1 MHGTYV
7 KIIMPSSLAR
17 TKPAI
22 ISDDLVQST
31 KACAEAQ
38 QSRCI
43 YDRSLY
49 IPLQYF
55 YSLDTKILSDLVYRA
70 ILRRENF
77 VTTAR
82 RVSPL
87 VQHVFHHTPW
97 SSFHLG
103 ATVQWRVCT
112 DGGWLRKGS

>member
-31 KACAEAQ
+31 KARAEAQ

-55 YSLDTKILSDLVYRA
+55 YSLDTKILSDSVFRA
-70 ILRRENF
+70 ILRRENLWQL
-77 VTTAR
+77 
-82 RVSPL
+82 PDEC
-87 VQHVFHHTPW
+87 HPW
-97 SSFHLG
+97 FNTSFITHRGVLFI
-103 ATVQWRVCT
+103 
-112 DGGWLRKGS
+112 